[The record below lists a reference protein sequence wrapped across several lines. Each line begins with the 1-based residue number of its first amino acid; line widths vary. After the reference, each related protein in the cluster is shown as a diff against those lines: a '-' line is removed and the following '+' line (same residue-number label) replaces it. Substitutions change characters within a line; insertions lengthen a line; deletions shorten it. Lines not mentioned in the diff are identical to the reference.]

1 MERGT
6 IAICFVEEALQAVR
20 ARGLDPD
27 VLLLQVGISPG
38 LLEAQQARVSTAQY
52 GALWR
57 AIAQA
62 LDDEF
67 FGLDS
72 RRMKLG
78 SFGMLC
84 RAVVHC
90 STLEKALGR
99 ALRFY
104 GLLLDDFGATLSQQ
118 GHFAKLALDDRS
130 GHTTLRAFAHEA
142 MLIMLYGLMCWLIGR
157 RIPIRLMELAF
168 PEPAHSSEYKVR
180 YSSTLHFDQP
190 NTAIVFDAEY
200 LDQAVI
206 QDEQSVKEFLRIIPE
221 NILVKYKNTN
231 SVTAKIRRRL
241 RQSPLHE
248 LPDFEVLALELH
260 TASATLRRRL
270 HEEGES
276 YQSIKDQLRR
286 DVAITY
292 LSDSE
297 KSVTD
302 IALELGFA
310 EPSAFHRAFKK
321 WTGASPGEYRRT
333 LSSPR
338 STSSMRIEDHHE

>member
-20 ARGLDPD
+20 ARGLDAEA
-27 VLLLQVGISPG
+27 LLLQVGISPS

-57 AIAQA
+57 SIAQA

-78 SFGMLC
+78 SFAMLC

-90 STLEKALGR
+90 NTLEKALTR

-104 GLLLDDFGATLSQQ
+104 ALLLDDFGAALSRR
-118 GHFAKLALDDRS
+118 GDAATLALDDRS
-130 GHTTLRAFAHEA
+130 AHTSQRVFAHEA
-142 MLIMLYGLMCWLIGR
+142 LLIMLYGLACWLIGR
-157 RIPIRLMELAF
+157 RIPILLTEFAY
-168 PEPAHSSEYKVR
+168 PEPPHSAEYR
-180 YSSTLHFDQP
+180 IMYSSRLSFGRP
-190 NTAIVFDAEY
+190 NTSITFDAQY
-200 LDQAVI
+200 LDQPVI

-231 SVTAKIRRRL
+231 SLTAKIRRRL
-241 RQSPLHE
+241 RQTLPHE
-248 LPDFEVLALELH
+248 LPDFEVLARELH

-276 YQSIKDQLRR
+276 YRSIKDQLRR

-292 LSDSE
+292 LSDSDR
-297 KSVTD
+297 SVMD

-321 WTGASPGEYRRT
+321 WTGASPGEYRRSLAT
-333 LSSPR
+333 LLPPAAHLQ
-338 STSSMRIEDHHE
+338 EQLD

>member
-6 IAICFVEEALQAVR
+6 IAICFVEEVVQAVR
-20 ARGLDPD
+20 ARGLDAEG
-27 VLLLQVGISPG
+27 LLAEVGISPS
-38 LLEAQQARVSTAQY
+38 LLGARQARVSTAQY

-57 AIAQA
+57 SIAQA

-72 RRMKLG
+72 RRMKPG

-90 STLEKALGR
+90 ATLEKALER

-104 GLLLDDFGATLSQQ
+104 GLLLDDFSAALSRR
-118 GHFAKLALDDRS
+118 GDAAKLMLHDRS
-130 GHTTLRAFAHEA
+130 VHESQRVVAHEA
-142 MLIMLYGLMCWLIGR
+142 LLIMLYGLACWLIGR
-157 RIPIRLMELAF
+157 RIPIVLLEFAY
-168 PEPAHSSEYKVR
+168 PEPAHSAEYR
-180 YSSTLHFDQP
+180 IMYSSNLSFGQP
-190 NTAIVFDAEY
+190 NTAITFDADY
-200 LDQAVI
+200 LDQPVI
-206 QDEQSVKEFLRIIPE
+206 QDERSVKEFLRIIPE

-231 SVTAKIRRRL
+231 SLTARIRRRL
-241 RQSPLHE
+241 RQTLPHE
-248 LPDFEVLALELH
+248 LPDFEILARELH
-260 TASATLRRRL
+260 TTCATLRRRL

-292 LSDSE
+292 LSHSE
-297 KSVTD
+297 RSVMD

-321 WTGASPGEYRRT
+321 WTGASPGEYRRSLAPLT
-333 LSSPR
+333 SPGAAR
-338 STSSMRIEDHHE
+338 MQERRE

>member
-1 MERGT
+1 MRLR
-6 IAICFVEEALQAVR
+6 CALTLLAVLS
-20 ARGLDPD
+20 AAP
-27 VLLLQVGISPG
+27 
-38 LLEAQQARVSTAQY
+38 
-52 GALWR
+52 
-57 AIAQA
+57 
-62 LDDEF
+62 
-67 FGLDS
+67 
-72 RRMKLG
+72 
-78 SFGMLC
+78 
-84 RAVVHC
+84 VV
-90 STLEKALGR
+90 A
-99 ALRFY
+99 
-104 GLLLDDFGATLSQQ
+104 
-118 GHFAKLALDDRS
+118 
-130 GHTTLRAFAHEA
+130 
-142 MLIMLYGLMCWLIGR
+142 
-157 RIPIRLMELAF
+157 
-168 PEPAHSSEYKVR
+168 
-180 YSSTLHFDQP
+180 QP
-190 NTAIVFDAEY
+190 NPNTVFLENLTWVEVRDAIKAGKTTAI
-200 LDQAVI
+200 I
-206 QDEQSVKEFLRIIPE
+206 PTGGTEQNGPHMVLGKH

-241 RQSPLHE
+241 RQGPLHE

-338 STSSMRIEDHHE
+338 STSTMRIEDHHE